1 MNKKNISIFL
11 ISFLII
17 SCSNNEKQGIDKN
30 EKQSIDKNEKTVV
43 VTNNKSDLPINKKAK
58 NFDQILLRES
68 TELNSV
74 SPDQLKVDGQ
84 QRYFLNDALYTGFTC
99 QYDGDQIL
107 FEIKFKKG
115 KKDGASKFWHKNGSP
130 KSMLTFKNGTV
141 KGAYKLWDQSGNL
154 VDQGT
159 N

>member
-11 ISFLII
+11 VSFLII
-17 SCSNNEKQGIDKN
+17 SCSNNENMSTDKN

-43 VTNNKSDLPINKKAK
+43 VTNNKSDLPINKKVK

-68 TELNSV
+68 KEINSV

-84 QRYFLNDALYTGFTC
+84 QRYFLNDTLYTGFTC

-115 KKDGASKFWHKNGSP
+115 KKDGVSKFWHKNGIP

-141 KGAYKLWDQSGNL
+141 MGAYKLWDQSGNL
-154 VDQGT
+154 IDQGT

>member
-1 MNKKNISIFL
+1 MNKKIISFFL
-11 ISFLII
+11 VGFLII
-17 SCSNNEKQGIDKN
+17 SCSNN

-43 VTNNKSDLPINKKAK
+43 VTNNKSDLPINKKVK

-74 SPDQLKVDGQ
+74 SPDQLKVDGG

-107 FEIKFKKG
+107 FEIKFKNG
-115 KKDGASKFWHKNGSP
+115 RKDGVSKFWHKNGSP
-130 KSMLTFKNGTV
+130 KSMLTFQNGTA
-141 KGAYKLWDQSGNL
+141 KGAYKLWDKSGNL
-154 VDQGT
+154 IEQGI